1 MEEDSHGS
9 QVQGGFGA
17 SSNVRTISARKTDYT
32 HQKEKIITVK
42 YEKKTKAISPGT
54 CDVHPHP
61 TCTKSYQA
69 ALPSLGAALGLV

>member
-1 MEEDSHGS
+1 M
-9 QVQGGFGA
+9 A
-17 SSNVRTISARKTDYT
+17 VRSRVGLAPAAMLEQSLQERRITQ
-32 HQKEKIITVK
+32 HQKEKVITVK

-54 CDVHPHP
+54 CNVHPHP

>member
-1 MEEDSHGS
+1 M
-9 QVQGGFGA
+9 A
-17 SSNVRTISARKTDYT
+17 VRSRVGLAPAAMLEQSLQERWITQ
-32 HQKEKIITVK
+32 HQKEKVITVK

>member
-1 MEEDSHGS
+1 M
-9 QVQGGFGA
+9 A
-17 SSNVRTISARKTDYT
+17 VRSRVGLAPAAMLEQFLQERRITQ
-32 HQKEKIITVK
+32 HQKEKVITVK

>member
-1 MEEDSHGS
+1 M
-9 QVQGGFGA
+9 A
-17 SSNVRTISARKTDYT
+17 VRSRVGLAPAAMLEQSLQERRITQ
-32 HQKEKIITVK
+32 HQKEKVITVK

>member
-1 MEEDSHGS
+1 M
-9 QVQGGFGA
+9 A
-17 SSNVRTISARKTDYT
+17 VRSRVGLAPAAMLEQSLQERRITQ
-32 HQKEKIITVK
+32 HQKEKVITVK

-69 ALPSLGAALGLV
+69 ALPSLGAVLGLV

>member
-1 MEEDSHGS
+1 M
-9 QVQGGFGA
+9 A
-17 SSNVRTISARKTDYT
+17 VRSRVGLAPAAMLEQSLQERRITQ
-32 HQKEKIITVK
+32 HQKEKVITVK

-69 ALPSLGAALGLV
+69 ALPSLGAASGLV